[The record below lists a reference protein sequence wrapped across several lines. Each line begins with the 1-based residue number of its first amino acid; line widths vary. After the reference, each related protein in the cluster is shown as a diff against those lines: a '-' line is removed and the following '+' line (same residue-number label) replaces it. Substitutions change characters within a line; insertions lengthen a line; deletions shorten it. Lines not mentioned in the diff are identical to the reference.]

1 VTDPHWQRR
10 QAYPTEGWDGDSAT
24 AGYGVTLLAGSESA
38 HSGPHDDGGPPR
50 DGPNELS
57 AREPKEAFRQRQ
69 KSYEHVTER
78 RSRIKTGMRSVPK
91 VAASQLHH
99 DMARDGVVLECVHGQ
114 ILAVTRML

>member
-38 HSGPHDDGGPPR
+38 YSGPHDDGGPPR
-50 DGPNELS
+50 AGPNELC

-69 KSYEHVTER
+69 KSYEHGNGAQEPHQDR
-78 RSRIKTGMRSVPK
+78 YAFGPK
-91 VAASQLHH
+91 SGSLTASP
-99 DMARDGVVLECVHGQ
+99 
-114 ILAVTRML
+114 